1 MSDIILIGVALLI
14 ALELAVMTHSRNITK
29 KLNKI
34 QKDLDEIKAQRT

>member
-1 MSDIILIGVALLI
+1 MS
-14 ALELAVMTHSRNITK
+14 ELAVMTHSRNITK